1 MIIDGNAK
9 TPNMEILLKVQNFSN
24 FKMQEKRQNID
35 SKAKCNRILYYSTL
49 PANAAIVVSFEFG
62 GIQIMKTNK
71 NRA

>member
-24 FKMQEKRQNID
+24 FKMQEKRQNRD